1 MFVGGRLAGAIVCVP
16 CGNGG
21 AVLVPAKLP
30 PVVEHK
36 TRKPEGY
43 ESALRML
50 RTYVRA
56 ARLAAEVDAGDNARH
71 FEGRAEGL
79 EVAIETVKRFAG
91 GES

>member
-36 TRKPEGY
+36 TR
-43 ESALRML
+43 
-50 RTYVRA
+50 
-56 ARLAAEVDAGDNARH
+56 RH